1 MRRARFQVGLGSL
14 LWFTVGVGAIVNLL
28 LAAGSLTVV
37 ISWLALAVYYL
48 GARDFVAERFHWLAA
63 LTGLATVGVFAA
75 VFVGWPMGMHQGH
88 EQEVVIGLA
97 LGAILGSC
105 LMSYGVH
112 LLDRLLGIVDHE
124 T

>member
-1 MRRARFQVGLGSL
+1 MHRARFQFGLGSL

-28 LAAGSLTVV
+28 LAAGSFAVL
-37 ISWLALAVYYL
+37 ISWLCLAVYYL

-63 LTGLATVGVFAA
+63 LTGLATVAVFGG
-75 VFVGWPMGMHQGH
+75 VFVGWPLGIHQGH
-88 EQEVVIGLA
+88 EQEVIIGLA

-112 LLDRLLGIVDHE
+112 LLDRLLAMVDY
-124 T
+124 

>member
-1 MRRARFQVGLGSL
+1 MQHARFQFGLGSL

-28 LAAGSLTVV
+28 LAAGSFAVV
-37 ISWLALAVYYL
+37 ISWLCLAVYYL

-75 VFVGWPMGMHQGH
+75 VFVGWPLGTQRGR
-88 EQEVVIGLA
+88 EQEIIIGLA
-97 LGAILGSC
+97 LGAVLGSC

-112 LLDRLLGIVDHE
+112 LLDRLLAMVDH
-124 T
+124 